1 MIVGS
6 LDVRHSASL
15 AEHSGRLWELV
26 GKTPNSLQFTAT
38 LNLVTFTMR
47 PVFIYVDHT
56 QSSILTVMT
65 TSPLFAWM
73 FNQEEIV
80 DPSYKRGGKLT
91 EMALPF
97 PHLKE
102 LHLNHLIL
110 KSTTDSHIGYLYH
123 DATIRH
129 KQQRALEE
137 HYILSR
143 SPTNILIRQLN
154 RMTGQLSLGKSV
166 VRLLSSV
173 GPHHL

>member
-1 MIVGS
+1 MFPNMLRELHMMIVGS

-15 AEHSGRLWELV
+15 AKHSGRLWELV

-80 DPSYKRGGKLT
+80 DPSLW
-91 EMALPF
+91 PF
-97 PHLKE
+97 LG
-102 LHLNHLIL
+102 LIIHSAYIADADAR
-110 KSTTDSHIGYLYH
+110 STWHIGVEVARKRMHWCVIYIYQRLY
-123 DATIRH
+123 RV
-129 KQQRALEE
+129 L
-137 HYILSR
+137 
-143 SPTNILIRQLN
+143 
-154 RMTGQLSLGKSV
+154 V
-166 VRLLSSV
+166 CSV
-173 GPHHL
+173 GLWTKVTREGKNWVR